1 MMDEIGIAIPAAGAS
16 SRMRGRD
23 KLLEPVG
30 GVPLLSLIAARARA
44 VTRHVCVALPGAE
57 GPRHA
62 AIAGLDVR
70 WVQVPDP
77 SEGMAASLRAAL
89 AALPESLSGVMILP
103 ADMPEIDTPDLRA
116 LIDAFRDAPGIWQAT
131 AADGTP
137 GHPVIF
143 PADLL
148 GELARVSGD
157 RGGRDLL
164 ARHADR
170 LHRLALPGRRTVTDL
185 DTPEDWARWRGAP
198 S

>member
-1 MMDEIGIAIPAAGAS
+1 MDEIGILIPAAGAS
-16 SRMRGRD
+16 SRMGGRD

-30 GVPLLSLIAARARA
+30 GFPLLALTAARAREA
-44 VTRHVCVALPGAE
+44 TRHVCIALPGVE

-77 SEGMAASLRAAL
+77 SEGMAASLRAGL
-89 AALPESLSGVMILP
+89 AAMPGRLAGVMIFP
-103 ADMPEIDTPDLRA
+103 ADMPEIDAPDLRA

-131 AADGTP
+131 AGDGTP

-148 GELARVSGD
+148 GELGRVTGD

-164 ARHADR
+164 ARHAER
-170 LHRLALPGRRTVTDL
+170 LHRLALPGRRAVTDL
-185 DTPEDWARWRGAP
+185 DTPEAWARWRAGGA
-198 S
+198 

>member
-1 MMDEIGIAIPAAGAS
+1 MEEIGILIPAAGAS
-16 SRMRGRD
+16 SRMGGRD

-30 GVPLLSLIAARARA
+30 GFALLSLVAARAREA
-44 VTRHVCVALPGAE
+44 TRCVCVALPGTQ

-62 AIAGLDVR
+62 AIEGLDVD
-70 WVQVPDP
+70 WVQVPGP

-89 AALPESLSGVMILP
+89 PAMPTRLAGVMILP

-116 LIDAFRDAPGIWQAT
+116 LIDAFRDAPGLWQAT
-131 AADGTP
+131 AEDGTP

-148 GELARVSGD
+148 VELGGVTGD
-157 RGGRDLL
+157 RGGRDVV

-170 LHRLALPGRRTVTDL
+170 LQRLALPGRRAVTDL
-185 DTPEDWARWRGAP
+185 DTPEDWARWRAGGRA
-198 S
+198 